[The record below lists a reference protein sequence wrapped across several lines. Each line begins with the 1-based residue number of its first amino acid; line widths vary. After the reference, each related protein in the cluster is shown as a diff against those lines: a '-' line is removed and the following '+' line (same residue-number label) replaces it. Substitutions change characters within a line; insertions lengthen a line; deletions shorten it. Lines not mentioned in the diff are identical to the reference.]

1 MPLSRLASCV
11 LIGVAVSLLVA
22 APARAA
28 DPAEEMWQAQK
39 TTFENYARN
48 MRPLPQHRMGQIMEI
63 RPEGRYLVLR
73 TPLND
78 IPAEQQMLATIEG
91 IRGTGIVTVKRED
104 HADGAIEPTGFSLAF
119 MDFPAPRQTT
129 NVSVTLTALPRQLTF
144 SRTLQTTNGQ
154 TYQVIFTQQRA
165 QTSGGPGFVQ
175 LIVIVTRTQGQAP
188 DQLNLEGSDFFSF
201 VREHPDETEKHLRP
215 LFRELEQEAVF
226 APDSLVAWQVFSD
239 LWKPEPSVARQVD
252 ALLPGLNSED
262 YHARDSAQLAL
273 DRLGRDGAAV
283 LIHLDRSR
291 LTPEQNARVDC
302 ALSPYAQLSAKQ
314 AARLGTDAGF
324 LLDCLYSD
332 NAALRGAALN
342 RLRTTLRP
350 GLQFDVNADAP
361 ARSAAVQ
368 ALREQLVPHHE

>member
-1 MPLSRLASCV
+1 
-11 LIGVAVSLLVA
+11 
-22 APARAA
+22 
-28 DPAEEMWQAQK
+28 
-39 TTFENYARN
+39 
-48 MRPLPQHRMGQIMEI
+48 
-63 RPEGRYLVLR
+63 
-73 TPLND
+73 
-78 IPAEQQMLATIEG
+78 
-91 IRGTGIVTVKRED
+91 
-104 HADGAIEPTGFSLAF
+104 
-119 MDFPAPRQTT
+119 MDFPASRQTT
-129 NVSVTLTALPRQLTF
+129 NVSVTLTALPRQLTL

-188 DQLNLEGSDFFSF
+188 DQLNLEGTDFFSF

-215 LFRELEQEAVF
+215 LFRELGQEGVF

-239 LWKPEPSVARQVD
+239 LWKPDATVARHVES
-252 ALLPGLNSED
+252 LLPGLNSED
-262 YHARDSAQLAL
+262 YHVRDSAQLAL

-302 ALSPYAQLSAKQ
+302 ALAPYAQLSGKQ
-314 AARLGTDAGF
+314 AARLGMDTGF

-350 GLQFDVNADAP
+350 GLQFDLNADAP